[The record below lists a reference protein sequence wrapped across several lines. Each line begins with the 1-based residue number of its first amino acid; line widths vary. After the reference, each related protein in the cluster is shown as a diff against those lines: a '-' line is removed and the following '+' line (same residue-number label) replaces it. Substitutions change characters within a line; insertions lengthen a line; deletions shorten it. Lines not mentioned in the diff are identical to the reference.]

1 MNNITR
7 KKRFL
12 FQIISLT
19 LFVFISSCLVSGQE
33 KVVEGRVTAFE
44 SIPIINANIEAKSN
58 NEVVLTDT
66 LGKFTISCAPAD
78 KLSIKDKGFARK
90 KVKIKKTTKYVLVD
104 LKLLPGPK
112 NRELAVGYGHV
123 KDAEKLYA
131 ISNVNESDLNFSR
144 YSSIYD
150 IMADMF
156 SSSAQVTGSGEIIIR
171 GTISTTG
178 SDAALLI
185 VDGREVDA
193 FAFGNIITQD
203 IASINVL
210 KDASASVYGSR
221 GANGVV
227 IVETKRGR

>member
-12 FQIISLT
+12 FQIISFT

-66 LGKFTISCAPAD
+66 LGMFTISCAPAD
-78 KLSIKDKGFARK
+78 KLSIKANGFARK

-104 LKLLPGPK
+104 LKLLPGPE

-171 GTISTTG
+171 GTISSTG

-185 VDGREVDA
+185 VDGREVDV
-193 FAFGNIITQD
+193 FAFGNILTQD